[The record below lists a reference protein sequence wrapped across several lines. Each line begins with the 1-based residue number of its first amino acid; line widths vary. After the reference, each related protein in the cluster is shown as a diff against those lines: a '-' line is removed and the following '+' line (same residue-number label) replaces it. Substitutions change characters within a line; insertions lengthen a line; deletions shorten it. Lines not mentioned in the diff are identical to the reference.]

1 MPFSE
6 DTLTRLKADA
16 AEITGRY
23 PRARSALLPLLYLV
37 QAEEGYVSDAGM
49 AFCAEVLGITET
61 EVRGVAS
68 FYTMYKHEP
77 AAEYQIGVCIN
88 TTCAIM
94 GGDQIYAEL
103 AEHISGG
110 PGKSQPHGDP
120 LDSFHQGDVNKPD
133 GGGPGTGHHGDIKS
147 ADGKVAVERLEC
159 NAACDYAPVVMI
171 NWEFFD
177 NQTPQ
182 SAKKLV
188 DDLRAGQE
196 VRPTRGPN
204 RLCTWKQAN
213 RILAGFGDG
222 QAAEGPSAGPASLV
236 GLKLAKE
243 RGWRAPATESA
254 SAESTAPEKSREVSA
269 SERGTQPPQ
278 SRAAGRSAESTQG
291 NDAAG
296 GPVESSSSRP
306 PRPEKESS

>member
-6 DTLTRLKADA
+6 ETLTRLKADA

-37 QAEEGYVSDAGM
+37 QSEEGYVSDEGM
-49 AFCAEVLGITET
+49 AFCAEVLGITQT
-61 EVRGVAS
+61 EVRGVAT

-77 AAEYQIGVCIN
+77 AAEYQVGVCIN

-103 AEHISGG
+103 AEHIVGG
-110 PGKSQPHGDP
+110 PGQGDTHGDE
-120 LDSFHQGDVNKPD
+120 L
-133 GGGPGTGHHGDIKS
+133 GGTSDHGDIKS
-147 ADGKVAVERLEC
+147 PDGKVAIERLEC
-159 NAACDYAPVVMI
+159 NAACDYAPVVMV

-188 DDLRAGQE
+188 DDLRAGE
-196 VRPTRGPN
+196 NVTPTRGPS
-204 RLCTWKQAN
+204 RLCTWKQAS

-243 RGWRAPATESA
+243 RGWKAPSA
-254 SAESTAPEKSREVSA
+254 RG
-269 SERGTQPPQ
+269 SE
-278 SRAAGRSAESTQG
+278 
-291 NDAAG
+291 
-296 GPVESSSSRP
+296 ESSRT
-306 PRPEKESS
+306 EEESS

>member
-6 DTLTRLKADA
+6 ETLTRLKADA
-16 AEITGRY
+16 AEITERY

-37 QAEEGYVSDAGM
+37 QAEEGYVSDEGM
-49 AFCAEVLGITET
+49 AFCAEVLGITQT
-61 EVRGVAS
+61 EVRGVS
-68 FYTMYKHEP
+68 TFYTMYKHEP
-77 AAEYQIGVCIN
+77 AAEYQVGVCIN

-103 AEHISGG
+103 AEHIAGG
-110 PGKSQPHGDP
+110 AGHDEAAHGDA
-120 LDSFHQGDVNKPD
+120 L
-133 GGGPGTGHHGDIKS
+133 GGTSDHGDIKS
-147 ADGKVAVERLEC
+147 PDGKVAVERLEC
-159 NAACDYAPVVMI
+159 NAACDYAPVVLV

-188 DDLRAGQE
+188 DDLRAGQH
-196 VRPTRGPN
+196 VTPTRGPG

-222 QAAEGPSAGPASLV
+222 QAADGPSAGPASLV

-243 RGWRAPATESA
+243 RGWHAPAADSGSDSA
-254 SAESTAPEKSREVSA
+254 GPETAHEIGAREKGSL
-269 SERGTQPPQ
+269 PPQ
-278 SRAAGRSAESTQG
+278 HG
-291 NDAAG
+291 AAG
-296 GPVESSSSRP
+296 GSGVSSPRDSEESS
-306 PRPEKESS
+306 

>member
-6 DTLTRLKADA
+6 ETLTRLKADA

-37 QAEEGYVSDAGM
+37 QSEEGYVSDEGM
-49 AFCAEVLGITET
+49 AFCAEVLGITQT
-61 EVRGVAS
+61 EVRGVAT

-77 AAEYQIGVCIN
+77 AAEYQVGVCIN

-103 AEHISGG
+103 AEHVAGEAAHADALG
-110 PGKSQPHGDP
+110 ATHD
-120 LDSFHQGDVNKPD
+120 
-133 GGGPGTGHHGDIKS
+133 HGDIKS
-147 ADGKVAVERLEC
+147 PDGKVALERLEC
-159 NAACDYAPVVMI
+159 NAACDYAPVVMV

-182 SAKKLV
+182 SAKAII
-188 DDLRAGQE
+188 DSLRAGE
-196 VRPTRGPN
+196 TVTPTRGPS

-213 RILAGFGDG
+213 RVLAGFGDG
-222 QAAEGPSAGPASLV
+222 LAAEGPSAGPASLV

-243 RGWRAPATESA
+243 RGWKAPAPTRTGDASDTE
-254 SAESTAPEKSREVSA
+254 AESR
-269 SERGTQPPQ
+269 
-278 SRAAGRSAESTQG
+278 
-291 NDAAG
+291 
-296 GPVESSSSRP
+296 
-306 PRPEKESS
+306 

>member
-6 DTLTRLKADA
+6 ETLTRLKADA

-49 AFCAEVLGITET
+49 AFCAEVLGITQT
-61 EVRGVAS
+61 EVRGVAT

-77 AAEYQIGVCIN
+77 AAEYQVGVCIN

-103 AEHISGG
+103 AGHVAGG
-110 PGKSQPHGDP
+110 AGHEEAEHGDA
-120 LDSFHQGDVNKPD
+120 L
-133 GGGPGTGHHGDIKS
+133 GGTSDHGDIKS
-147 ADGKVAVERLEC
+147 PDGKVALERLEC
-159 NAACDYAPVVMI
+159 NAACDYAPVVMV

-182 SAKKLV
+182 SAKQLV
-188 DDLRAGQE
+188 DDLRAGAD
-196 VRPTRGPN
+196 VRPTRGPS

-222 QAAEGPSAGPASLV
+222 QAADGPSAGPASLV
-236 GLKLAKE
+236 GLKLAQE
-243 RGWRAPATESA
+243 RGWKAPAPDSA
-254 SAESTAPEKSREVSA
+254 PGNSAAPEKSSQVSA
-269 SERGTQPPQ
+269 AEKGTQPPQ
-278 SRAAGRSAESTQG
+278 AK
-291 NDAAG
+291 AAG
-296 GPVESSSSRP
+296 GSGQPSPQAGDTAGSPVEPSSSQP
-306 PRPEKESS
+306 PRDDKETS

>member
-37 QAEEGYVSDAGM
+37 QAEEGYVSDEGM
-49 AFCAEVLGITET
+49 AFCAEVLGITQT
-61 EVRGVAS
+61 EVRGVAT

-103 AEHISGG
+103 AEHIAGDSGH
-110 PGKSQPHGDP
+110 KDPHGD
-120 LDSFHQGDVNKPD
+120 
-133 GGGPGTGHHGDIKS
+133 GHHYIHS
-147 ADGKVAVERLEC
+147 PDGKVSVERLEC
-159 NAACDYAPVVMI
+159 NAACDYAPVVMV

-182 SAKKLV
+182 SAKKLA
-188 DDLRAGQE
+188 DDLRAGE
-196 VRPTRGPN
+196 NVTPTRGPN

-236 GLKLAKE
+236 GLELAKE
-243 RGWRAPATESA
+243 RGWK
-254 SAESTAPEKSREVSA
+254 APEPS
-269 SERGTQPPQ
+269 
-278 SRAAGRSAESTQG
+278 
-291 NDAAG
+291 
-296 GPVESSSSRP
+296 
-306 PRPEKESS
+306 

>member
-37 QAEEGYVSDAGM
+37 QAEEGYVSDDGI
-49 AFCAEVLGITET
+49 AFCAEVLGITQT
-61 EVRGVAS
+61 EVRGVAT

-77 AAEYQIGVCIN
+77 AAEYQVGVCIN

-103 AEHISGG
+103 AEQVGG
-110 PGKSQPHGDP
+110 HGAGAGEPHGDP
-120 LDSFHQGDVNKPD
+120 L
-133 GGGPGTGHHGDIKS
+133 GTAHHGDIKS
-147 ADGKVAVERLEC
+147 PDGKVALERLEC
-159 NAACDYAPVVMI
+159 NAACDYAPVVMV

-177 NQTPQ
+177 NQTPA
-182 SAKKLV
+182 SAKELV
-188 DDLRAGQE
+188 EDLQAGRS
-196 VRPTRGPN
+196 VTPTRGPG

-222 QAAEGPSAGPASLV
+222 QAADGPSAGPASLV

-243 RGWRAPATESA
+243 RGWKAPAADSGPA
-254 SAESTAPEKSREVSA
+254 GSAEEGGA
-269 SERGTQPPQ
+269 PPQ
-278 SRAAGRSAESTQG
+278 HGAS
-291 NDAAG
+291 G
-296 GPVESSSSRP
+296 GSGASS
-306 PRPEKESS
+306 PRDSKESS